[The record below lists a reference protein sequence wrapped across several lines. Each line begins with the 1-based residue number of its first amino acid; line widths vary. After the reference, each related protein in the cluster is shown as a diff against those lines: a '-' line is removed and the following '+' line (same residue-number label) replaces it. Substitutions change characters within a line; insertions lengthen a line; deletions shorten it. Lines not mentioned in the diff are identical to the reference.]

1 MSSAQKAISAMIWDF
16 LGKGGLALIRFAESI
31 LLVRLLGN
39 TDYGILSVL
48 LNFQASLVLATS
60 LGIEGALS
68 RFIPEFQVKKK
79 EMHIP
84 ALIRQAGIIRS
95 GLLITSSSICFLFA
109 APLVE
114 IIFKDVSADSQSFVN
129 YLQLMLFLVISVG
142 LQDLTR
148 RILVIHYKQR
158 LINTVELLTF
168 CAYLASAIVL
178 IQLGGGITEVLL
190 ANIASKF
197 VTLLIFAL
205 HSRFYF
211 RSNSAKERFPTSLQ
225 KRIYSYALSF
235 YFYSLM
241 LHVLGKGGDIFILGA
256 FDPDISQ
263 VAFYTI
269 AFNFAFFSTSFF
281 ELALHGGFVLP
292 FISEVYHQGNRENIC
307 RVYTGLFEF
316 IYLFTIPIS
325 VGGILMANELIHLF
339 YGAENSSAAPLLI
352 LFFVHFSVVKIGIL
366 NSSFMLAADQQNR
379 LIGSRVFFGVFNMVI
394 NVILVGPYHALGVV
408 WGTLITGVL
417 SSLYETWCVHQT
429 IQPRYSWAFMGKI
442 ALAALGMGIVL
453 WIASPFVPEILP
465 LKIALLIGLGGMVY
479 ASFVVFLKPI
489 SADNL
494 QVLQQSKLPFKRHLF
509 RLLSK

>member
-1 MSSAQKAISAMIWDF
+1 MSSAQKAVSAMIWDF
-16 LGKGGLALIRFAESI
+16 LGKGGLSLVRFAESI

-48 LNFQASLVLATS
+48 LNFQASLVLAAS

-68 RFIPEFQVKKK
+68 RFLPELQVKKK
-79 EMHIP
+79 EIHIP
-84 ALIRQAGIIRS
+84 ALIRQAGTTRS
-95 GLLITSSSICFLFA
+95 CLLITVSGICFLFA

-114 IIFKDVSADSQSFVN
+114 ILFKDIPADSQPFAN
-129 YLQLMLFLVISVG
+129 YLRFVLFLVISVG

-158 LINTVELLTF
+158 LINTVEFFAF
-168 CAYLASAIVL
+168 CAYLGGAIIL

-190 ANIASKF
+190 VNIGSKLL
-197 VTLLIFAL
+197 TLLFFAF

-211 RSNSAKERFPTSLQ
+211 RSNSIKEPVPSTLQ
-225 KRIYSYALSF
+225 KRIYAYALSF

-256 FDPDISQ
+256 LDPDISQ
-263 VAFYTI
+263 VTFYTI

-292 FISEVYHQGNRENIC
+292 FISEIYHKGNRANIC

-325 VGGILMANELIHLF
+325 VGGIFMARELIDLF
-339 YGAENSSAAPLLI
+339 YGVENSSAAPLLI

-379 LIGSRVFFGVFNMVI
+379 LIGSRVFFGGFNMVI
-394 NVILVGPYHALGVV
+394 NLILVGSYHAIGVV

-417 SSLYETWCVHQT
+417 SSIYETWCVHQT
-429 IQPRYSWAFMGKI
+429 IKPRYSLQFMGKI
-442 ALAALGMGIVL
+442 LLAASGMGFVL
-453 WIASPFVPEILP
+453 WGAASFLPEL
-465 LKIALLIGLGGMVY
+465 LSVKIVLLIGLGGAVY
-479 ASFVVFLKPI
+479 AILLVYLKPI
-489 SADNL
+489 SSANL
-494 QVLQQSKLPFKRHLF
+494 EVLQQSKLPFKHHLF